1 MKIKLFHFLIVFI
14 SLTLNAET
22 EVERKGLIAGR
33 YLGAVVLAD
42 EFSKTNCGRTAN
54 LADNYRNVAKAVLE
68 IKSKSSEVSKKELD
82 VAFSEIEI
90 QKQRQEM
97 RDLISTM
104 KLEKCDEVKKV
115 LLTFFEN
122 EAEKWKTSSKNQ
134 E

>member
-1 MKIKLFHFLIVFI
+1 MKIKLFHFLIAFI

-22 EVERKGLIAGR
+22 EVERKGSIAGR

-54 LADNYRNVAKAVLE
+54 LVDSYKNVAKAVLE

-97 RDLISTM
+97 RELISTM

-122 EAEKWKTSSKNQ
+122 EARKWKSIR
-134 E
+134 